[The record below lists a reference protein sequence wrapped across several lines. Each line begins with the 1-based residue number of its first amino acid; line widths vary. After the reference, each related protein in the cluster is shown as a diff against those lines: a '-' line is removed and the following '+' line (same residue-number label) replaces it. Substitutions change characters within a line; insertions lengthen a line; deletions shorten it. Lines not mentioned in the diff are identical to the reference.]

1 MRVKICGLTRIQ
13 DAELALQLG
22 ATELGFIF
30 ASSPRMISIE
40 TAKEI
45 RSRLPHDAMVIGV
58 FVNEKM
64 EKIIE
69 VVQKVSLQGV
79 QLHGQETPEEIAFL
93 KHTCPDLF
101 VMKAIGV
108 YGNKLSLDP
117 EKYSQCDT
125 LVFDSAG
132 SHFKPE
138 ERTSIEVEIN
148 YAGNFYLAGGLTTQN
163 VLTQINKYRPFGID
177 LSSGVESSP
186 GIKDSNLLKELFFNL
201 KEAKCILT

>member
-13 DAELALQLG
+13 DAKLALELG

-30 ASSPRMISIE
+30 ASSPRMISVE
-40 TAKEI
+40 AAKEM
-45 RSRLPHDAMVIGV
+45 RSELPAEAKVVGV

-64 EKIIE
+64 ERIIE
-69 VVQKVSLQGV
+69 VVKIVSLQGV

-93 KHTCPDLF
+93 KQKCPDLLI
-101 VMKAIGV
+101 MKVIGV
-108 YGNKLSLDP
+108 MGNKLSLEP
-117 EKYSQCDT
+117 EKYDQCDS

-138 ERTSIEVEIN
+138 KRTSIELEIKFT
-148 YAGNFYLAGGLTTQN
+148 GKFYLAGGLTSKN
-163 VLTQINKYRPFGID
+163 VLQQISKYHPFGVD

-186 GIKDSNLLKELFFNL
+186 GIKDSILLKELFFNL
-201 KEAKCILT
+201 KEAKCIQT